1 MPPVLLLLICKPGE
15 CFYCGSS
22 LSSCNIT
29 AKDALNL
36 RCWHFAVT
44 IGHLNVVDQTSGFE
58 SNANADK
65 DAERKLYVIVEIGDD
80 FFFISGTACSTVM
93 T

>member
-1 MPPVLLLLICKPGE
+1 M
-15 CFYCGSS
+15 
-22 LSSCNIT
+22 
-29 AKDALNL
+29 
-36 RCWHFAVT
+36 T